1 MNNVMN
7 NVMNNDLVR
16 NIISFIQKRP
26 LISTLVSLFVV
37 MLVLAKL
44 RPKFLYDLLSTFY
57 SKEKKEGFSFEN
69 LQKIMREEKEKET
82 EL

>member
-7 NVMNNDLVR
+7 NEMVR
-16 NIISFIQKRP
+16 NIFGFIQKRP

-37 MLVLAKL
+37 MLILAKL
-44 RPKFLYDLLSTFY
+44 RPKFLYDLLSPFY
-57 SKEKKEGFSFEN
+57 SKGKKESFSFEN